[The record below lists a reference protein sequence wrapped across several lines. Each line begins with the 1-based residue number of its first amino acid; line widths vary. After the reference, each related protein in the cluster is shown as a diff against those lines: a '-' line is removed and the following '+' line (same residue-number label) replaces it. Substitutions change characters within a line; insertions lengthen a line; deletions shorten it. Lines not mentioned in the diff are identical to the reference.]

1 MDLDLELVFLRAL
14 RVRGAG
20 DDDKDADVDLLLFIG
35 RGDRDLDTSE
45 GLKDLRRG
53 PRSGLL
59 PLPRPPRPRYE
70 LFILSRDLFLCRG
83 GERDREGEKR
93 RRRDGERDIDFDLAE
108 AGERDLDGDPLLRS
122 SLLGPRRSLG
132 T

>member
-83 GERDREGEKR
+83 GERD
-93 RRRDGERDIDFDLAE
+93 GERDIDFDLAE